1 MNNRV
6 GNNGKRRGIW
16 ASCVFVCMNMPIHMQ
31 GGLSLKKI
39 FGRVTPFL
47 FISFFFPPSKNPLA
61 IVSTCVQKQGP
72 FDFVFGGW
80 YGKSEKELRKVL
92 RQQKGQK
99 PD

>member
-1 MNNRV
+1 MAK
-6 GNNGKRRGIW
+6 GE
-16 ASCVFVCMNMPIHMQ
+16 ASGHLVCVCMYMHIHMQ

-39 FGRVTPFL
+39 FGRLTPLLFFL
-47 FISFFFPPSKNPLA
+47 PSKNPLA

-80 YGKSEKELRKVL
+80 YGKSEKELSKVL